1 MFGEHDV
8 AFTILSYDVGVEK
21 PGRGIFDAA
30 RDLFRRMR
38 LDGEEREEEGEVELV
53 HVGDDLEKDVF
64 GAREAGWRSV
74 LLDREGKYVGDE
86 RIGEGEGMVKRV
98 GGLGELEDVLGL
110 GGRAKQ

>member
-1 MFGEHDV
+1 
-8 AFTILSYDVGVEK
+8 
-21 PGRGIFDAA
+21 
-30 RDLFRRMR
+30 MR